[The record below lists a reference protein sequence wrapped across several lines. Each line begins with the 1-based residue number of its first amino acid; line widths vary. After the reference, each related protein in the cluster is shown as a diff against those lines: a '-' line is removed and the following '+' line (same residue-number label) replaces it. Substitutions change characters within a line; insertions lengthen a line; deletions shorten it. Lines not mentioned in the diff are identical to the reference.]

1 MIFISFLDELEQ
13 LLLEDLNVYG
23 ESVYENDSLVYDG
36 NCDDNQVFEGDD
48 QQNQIEN
55 EGENQ
60 MFEGDDHQNQIE
72 NEGKNQVFE
81 ENGQQNQIENEGENQ
96 VFEEN
101 GQQFQ
106 NENEEDYYRILNP
119 YVSALIRRLLPID
132 ENGQYD
138 SSRVYEMKYE
148 EDLVFREMT
157 DNNDYDY
164 GTFIRNLMPV
174 EQFGLPRHYEEDD
187 PFENPP
193 ANPIANDFVYGS
205 AYEEALLFVNWK
217 DDSQYFK
224 NWS

>member
-36 NCDDNQVFEGDD
+36 NCDDNQVFDEDD

-60 MFEGDDHQNQIE
+60 MFEGDDH
-72 NEGKNQVFE
+72 
-81 ENGQQNQIENEGENQ
+81 QNQIENEGENQ

-193 ANPIANDFVYGS
+193 ANPIADFVYGS

>member
-1 MIFISFLDELEQ
+1 M
-13 LLLEDLNVYG
+13 EDLNVYG
-23 ESVYENDSLVYDG
+23 ECVYENDSLVYDG
-36 NCDDNQVFEGDD
+36 NCDDNQVFDEDDQQNQIANEGEHQVFEGDD

-60 MFEGDDHQNQIE
+60 MFEGDDH
-72 NEGKNQVFE
+72 
-81 ENGQQNQIENEGENQ
+81 QNQIENEGENQ

-148 EDLVFREMT
+148 EDLVFRELT
-157 DNNDYDY
+157 DNNDYDMAHLSE
-164 GTFIRNLMPV
+164 I
-174 EQFGLPRHYEEDD
+174 
-187 PFENPP
+187 
-193 ANPIANDFVYGS
+193 
-205 AYEEALLFVNWK
+205 
-217 DDSQYFK
+217 
-224 NWS
+224 